1 MPQTLPYGSWS
12 SPLSADQVSQQSLN
26 PREIRLDGED
36 VYWLESR
43 PAEQGR
49 TTVMQLDANGTI
61 TSVLPAPYDC
71 RSRVH
76 EYGGGSYTVANGTL
90 YFSHQVDNQLYRLSL
105 ADDATPAA
113 LTSDKN
119 LRYAALSL
127 DASRNQLLAVCEDH
141 SADGEPSNRI
151 VSLDLDGKT
160 GLRTLVQGDDFY
172 AAPQTSPDGSQLCW
186 LSWSHPDMPWQGS
199 NLWLANLDC
208 DGALSNAHK
217 IAGGKNESICQPKW
231 SPTGE
236 LYFVSDRSNWWNI
249 YRWRGNDGKGDAQA
263 ITARTTE
270 FAVPQWVFGQSNY
283 AFIGDKQILA
293 SYCLQGLWQLA
304 QINCEDCSFTPLQ
317 SPFNQIGQVQA
328 NEQATYFIGASAD
341 RPAAVIRRDNN
352 NHQSQPVNVK
362 PDSVI
367 DAGNIS
373 PAQAIEFETT
383 DQQTAFGLFY
393 APKNAD
399 VKGPTNDKPPLLV
412 IAHGGPTGAASPGF
426 DPVVQFW
433 TSRGFAVLAVNY
445 RGSCNYGRD
454 YRNSLNGQWGIA
466 DVEDCLA
473 GARYLAQQGE
483 VDLERMAI
491 RGNSSG
497 GFTVLSALTFHD
509 LFAVGTSYYGISDLE
524 RLAQGTH
531 KFESRYMDTL
541 IGPYP
546 DYRETFRQRSAIN
559 HVDLIQRP
567 ALFLQGMKDK
577 VVPPDQAKLM
587 VNAMRER
594 HVRVAKVYFTDE
606 AHGFRHAANI
616 RTALLAELHFY
627 SSIFGFKAADCIDHN
642 ILTQLS

>member
-1 MPQTLPYGSWS
+1 
-12 SPLSADQVSQQSLN
+12 
-26 PREIRLDGED
+26 
-36 VYWLESR
+36 
-43 PAEQGR
+43 
-49 TTVMQLDANGTI
+49 
-61 TSVLPAPYDC
+61 
-71 RSRVH
+71 
-76 EYGGGSYTVANGTL
+76 
-90 YFSHQVDNQLYRLSL
+90 
-105 ADDATPAA
+105 
-113 LTSDKN
+113 
-119 LRYAALSL
+119 
-127 DASRNQLLAVCEDH
+127 
-141 SADGEPSNRI
+141 
-151 VSLDLDGKT
+151 
-160 GLRTLVQGDDFY
+160 
-172 AAPQTSPDGSQLCW
+172 
-186 LSWSHPDMPWQGS
+186 MPWQGS
-199 NLWLANLDC
+199 NLWLANLDR
-208 DGALSNAHK
+208 DGTLSNANK
-217 IAGGKNESICQPKW
+217 IAGGDDESICQPKW
-231 SPTGE
+231 SPAGE

-249 YRWRGNDGKGDAQA
+249 YRWRAHRGKEEIQPINEREA
-263 ITARTTE
+263 E
-270 FAVPQWVFGQSNY
+270 FAIPQWVFGQSNY
-283 AFIGDKQILA
+283 TFLDDRQILA
-293 SYCLQGLWQLA
+293 SYCQQGLWQLA
-304 QINCEDCSFTPLQ
+304 LIDCEDGSFTPLQ
-317 SPFNQIGQVQA
+317 SPFNQISQLQA
-328 NEQATYFIGASAD
+328 NASATYFIGASPYT
-341 RPAAVIRRDNN
+341 PAAVIRLDNN
-352 NHQSQPVNVK
+352 NHQCQPVSDK
-362 PDSVI
+362 PDTIIEPKNVSAV
-367 DAGNIS
+367 
-373 PAQAIEFETT
+373 QAIKFVTT
-383 DQQTAFGLFY
+383 DQQQAFGLY
-393 APKNAD
+393 YPPQNARYQ
-399 VKGPTNDKPPLLV
+399 GPANDKPPLLV
-412 IAHGGPTGAASPGF
+412 IAHGGPTGAANPGF

-433 TSRGFAVLAVNY
+433 STRGFAVLAVNY

-524 RLAQGTH
+524 RLAQDTH

-587 VNAMRER
+587 VNAMRDR
-594 HVRVAKVYFTDE
+594 HVRVAEVYFTDE